1 MYSYTETNSAK
12 LNENVGYDHG
22 SRTGEGCGHKTNSIG
37 VCYSACWTKFG
48 FTLSH
53 NMSDYIEEVGNIA
66 IDQLEYHG
74 FPCKIFSCIIF
85 YLGIRKR

>member
-37 VCYSACWTKFG
+37 VCYSAC
-48 FTLSH
+48 
-53 NMSDYIEEVGNIA
+53 
-66 IDQLEYHG
+66 
-74 FPCKIFSCIIF
+74 
-85 YLGIRKR
+85 